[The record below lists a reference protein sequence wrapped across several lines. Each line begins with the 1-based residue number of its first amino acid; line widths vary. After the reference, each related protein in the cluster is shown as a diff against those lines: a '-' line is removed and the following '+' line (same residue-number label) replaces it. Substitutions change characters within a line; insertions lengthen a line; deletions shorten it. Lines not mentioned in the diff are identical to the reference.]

1 MVSSHSPPARTSS
14 PLARARTRRA
24 FVSVASGRRVMGKET
39 KKTLDDLEAER
50 LALEQEAYDD
60 KNRMLK
66 QSQFQE
72 LLELQTDEEPEFVEE
87 IVAMFVDD
95 AEAMESP
102 RSRHLR
108 WL

>member
-1 MVSSHSPPARTSS
+1 
-14 PLARARTRRA
+14 
-24 FVSVASGRRVMGKET
+24 MG
-39 KKTLDDLEAER
+39 KKTLEELEAER

-95 AEAMESP
+95 AEAMLVELEELFAEGPETSIDYAKA
-102 RSRHLR
+102 RGCLLYTSDAADE
-108 WL
+108 